1 MRIPRQLKRE
11 LAVESRLM
19 ILVVEDEPLIGV
31 AVQDALESAG
41 YQVEL
46 FSSGNEAIDQLEV
59 ETFTPSGLITDI
71 RLRESA
77 NGWEVARRAR
87 ELHPMIPVVYMTGDS
102 AMDHSAQGVPDSVMV
117 QKPFAAVQIVTA
129 IAQLLNALPP
139 TAPQP

>member
-1 MRIPRQLKRE
+1 M
-11 LAVESRLM
+11 ESRLI
-19 ILVVEDEPLIGV
+19 ILVVEDEPLIGI

-41 YQVEL
+41 YEVEL
-46 FSSGNEAIDQLEV
+46 LNSGNEAIARLEV
-59 ETFTPSGLITDI
+59 DTFKPSGLITDI

-77 NGWEVARRAR
+77 SGWDIARRAR
-87 ELHPMIPVVYMTGDS
+87 ELHPMIPVVYMSGDS

-139 TAPQP
+139 SPPQP